1 MSDYEMDIM
10 GNIGLTEYS
19 NIHDYLGV
27 VDTQDN
33 FTITMDVQNKYD
45 LNILSSL
52 LESNNFHVSKEGYDK
67 NGRYFI
73 NARKKI

>member
-27 VDTQDN
+27 VDIQDN
-33 FTITMDVQNKYD
+33 FTITMNVQNEHD
-45 LNILSSL
+45 VNILNSL
-52 LESNNFHVSKEGYDK
+52 LKSNNFHVSREGYDN

-73 NARKKI
+73 NAIRKV